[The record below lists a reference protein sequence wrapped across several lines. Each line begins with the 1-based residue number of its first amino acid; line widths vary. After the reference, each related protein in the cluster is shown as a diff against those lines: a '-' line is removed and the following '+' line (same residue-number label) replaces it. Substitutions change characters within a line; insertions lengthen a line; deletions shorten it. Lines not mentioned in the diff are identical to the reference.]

1 MAKLVR
7 RGPPTEIRRSTRC
20 CIIIFRV
27 AGELGH
33 PGHGAG
39 TFRCGADCAKVICM
53 ENSISVNKNSSG
65 LKDDLMF
72 KKRN

>member
-1 MAKLVR
+1 M
-7 RGPPTEIRRSTRC
+7 EIRRSARC
-20 CIIIFRV
+20 CVIIFMV

-39 TFRCGADCAKVICM
+39 TFRCGAEGAKVICK

-72 KKRN
+72 KKGN